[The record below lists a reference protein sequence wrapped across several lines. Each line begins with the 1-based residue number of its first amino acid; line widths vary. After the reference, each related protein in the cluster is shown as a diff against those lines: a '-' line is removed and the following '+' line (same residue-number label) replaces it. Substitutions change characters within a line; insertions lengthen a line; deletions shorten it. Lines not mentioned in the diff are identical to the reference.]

1 MILNEPLN
9 VCLIGGKVFFLTNK
23 GESVAILADKC
34 KKECCIEKKAETD
47 WSCHNCLYHEDL
59 NDEVLVFAN
68 KNKQL
73 LYKRLTLL
81 VGGEENI
88 K

>member
-34 KKECCIEKKAETD
+34 KKECCIEKKRRRTG
-47 WSCHNCLYHEDL
+47 
-59 NDEVLVFAN
+59 LVTTV
-68 KNKQL
+68 
-73 LYKRLTLL
+73 YIMR
-81 VGGEENI
+81 I
-88 K
+88 